1 MKTWH
6 HWIIASFLLALG
18 AMFPTIDAHSQSSHG
33 QHGDMQHQAPSGTFE
48 HRETVEDIRTEFQVM
63 SLASMNMTD
72 PGGAT
77 HHVMVRFLEQ
87 KNDEPIA
94 DAIGKVK
101 VIAPDGRE
109 QVETLQNYNGTF
121 AANFKIEQTG
131 KYGVIC
137 LFKAKGKQH
146 VVKFWYPHGES

>member
-1 MKTWH
+1 MKTLQ
-6 HWIIASFLLALG
+6 HWIVASCLLAL
-18 AMFPTIDAHSQSSHG
+18 AVTLPAIDTHAQKSHG

-77 HHVMVRFLEQ
+77 HHVMVRFMEQ
-87 KNDEPIA
+87 NNDEPIA

>member
-1 MKTWH
+1 MKTLYYL
-6 HWIIASFLLALG
+6 IIASCLLTLAG
-18 AMFPTIDAHSQSSHG
+18 AFPRIDAHAQKSHG
-33 QHGDMQHQAPSGTFE
+33 QHGDMQHRAPAGTFE
-48 HRETVEDIRTEFQVM
+48 HHETVEDIRTEFQIM

-77 HHVMVRFLEQ
+77 HHVMVRFLEP
-87 KNDEPIA
+87 KSDEPIA

-101 VIAPDGRE
+101 VIAPDGGE

-146 VVKFWYPHGES
+146 VVKFWYPHGEF